1 MFLWWYSHGWS
12 VFSQKVRVF
21 IVNATD
27 FFSMS
32 SLLRTLFQPYRQIS
46 AESASADSSL
56 DLRFQMFIDRLVSR
70 TVGFF
75 TRLALLFAGTF
86 LITIS
91 AIASFLLVLLWPIVP
106 LLPILGI
113 IMTIVGVLV

>member
-1 MFLWWYSHGWS
+1 MFLWWYSHGWA
-12 VFSQKVRVF
+12 VFIQKVKAF
-21 IVNATD
+21 IVNTVD

-75 TRLALLFAGTF
+75 TRLILLFVGTF
-86 LITIS
+86 LIIIS
-91 AIASFLLVLLWPIVP
+91 AVASFLLVLLWPVVP
-106 LLPILGI
+106 LLPALGI
-113 IMTIVGVLV
+113 IMTIAGLLI